1 MDKQALSNAFMRSFP
16 EIQANSSEAANSSG
30 PSEITERSLLGIQ
43 ANSEAERGPLTS
55 RSSQTVLSSGKFKLF
70 LMLSFLNQSYM

>member
-1 MDKQALSNAFMRSFP
+1 MDKQALSYAFMRSFP

-55 RSSQTVLSSGKFKLF
+55 RSSQTVSSGKFKLF